1 MQYPVKI
8 DIKLSNKNVYQYLQR
23 RITLSILTPV
33 THHFETLAVPP
44 DGPPGHL
51 LVVDLGH
58 GLHGNH
64 SLYTASVSAL
74 NLHLH
79 LMHLQL

>member
-1 MQYPVKI
+1 MQYTVKI

-23 RITLSILTPV
+23 RITLSISILTPV

-58 GLHGNH
+58 GLHGKH
-64 SLYTASVSAL
+64 SLYSASL
-74 NLHLH
+74 FLHSICIYI
-79 LMHLQL
+79 